1 MATRPSTS
9 RRRRKPPISHM
20 MLITA
25 AQGNLTQTCPAIRG
39 EPRAPLPGAA
49 DGVLDGGRGRRPT
62 QPADAYTA
70 IIASSEWAAGLR
82 SADAPRRG
90 LPPLARSAPAASR
103 LRARARGARQ
113 RVRERGRTS
122 VPAHLPPQRARD
134 LVRARRQR
142 SGGPVG
148 GSPRQRLPRRH
159 ALGPV
164 GPKRVLLGSLAV
176 MTVAFA
182 LMPLIQTAWHAFAIY
197 TLWGIGSGS
206 FWPSQSAL
214 LAGLTPA
221 ARRAPAYALQRLSMN
236 VGVALGGLVAGLIA
250 SVGDPGSFT
259 VLFAID
265 CATFVGYML
274 VLARVRAPALHEG
287 RLGGSWRAVLR
298 DRVFTRYTLLNAA
311 FMTAAISL
319 VVELLPAFGKNV
331 TGISEKKVGIVFALD
346 AICVALFQL
355 PVVKLSEG
363 RRRMRGLALMGALWA
378 GALLAVWAAGAW
390 TTATAT
396 FGILA
401 AAVVV
406 FAVGECLH
414 GAIQAPLSV
423 DLAPPPLVGRYL
435 AASSISWQIGW
446 IIGPAAGGFLLQH
459 RPLLL
464 WPVAAGVNLA
474 CAAGAPPPPPR
485 PPHGAPRSPP
495 SGPRHG

>member
-1 MATRPSTS
+1 MRPV
-9 RRRRKPPISHM
+9 
-20 MLITA
+20 A
-25 AQGNLTQTCPAIRG
+25 A
-39 EPRAPLPGAA
+39 
-49 DGVLDGGRGRRPT
+49 
-62 QPADAYTA
+62 Y
-70 IIASSEWAAGLR
+70 LR
-82 SADAPRRG
+82 SLDP
-90 LPPLARSAPAASR
+90 
-103 LRARARGARQ
+103 
-113 RVRERGRTS
+113 
-122 VPAHLPPQRARD
+122 
-134 LVRARRQR
+134 
-142 SGGPVG
+142 
-148 GSPRQRLPRRH
+148 RLPRPVYVLELGALVNAFGNGVALPFLLIYLHNVRGISFGLAGSAAAVQSAA
-159 ALGPV
+159 ALGSGFLGGTLSDRV

-236 VGVALGGLVAGLIA
+236 VGVALGGVVAGLIA

-265 CATFVGYML
+265 CVTFVGYML

-287 RLGGSWRAVLR
+287 RLGGSWRAVVR

-331 TGISEKKVGIVFALD
+331 TGISEKEVGIVFALD

-390 TTATAT
+390 TTATAA

-464 WPVAAGVNLA
+464 WPLAAGVNLA
-474 CAAGAPPPPPR
+474 CAAGALALEPR
-485 PPHGAPRSPP
+485 LPQGVRRTPYSEPAQVLPIAA
-495 SGPRHG
+495 SG